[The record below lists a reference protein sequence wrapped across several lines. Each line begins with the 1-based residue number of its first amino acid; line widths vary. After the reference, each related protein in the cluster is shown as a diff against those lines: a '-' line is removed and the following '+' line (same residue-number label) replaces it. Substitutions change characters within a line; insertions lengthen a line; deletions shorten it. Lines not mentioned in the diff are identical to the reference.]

1 MYTIGLD
8 FGTLSGRAVLVDT
21 GDGAEAA
28 EAVFDYP
35 HAVMDSQ
42 LPGGAK
48 LPPDWALQHPQDYL
62 DVLANTIPAI
72 LKQSAID
79 PSDVKGIGIDF
90 TASSPM
96 PTANDGMPLCFMDEF
111 KDEPHAYVKLWKH
124 HAAQRQADQIN
135 AIAGGMGAAW
145 LRRYGGKISSEW
157 FFSKLLQ
164 ILQER
169 ADIYRRIDRFVEAAD
184 WVIWQLTGVLTRSA
198 GIAGYKAMLQDGAFP
213 SKAYFRA
220 LHPAFENV
228 VDEKVGREFAQLGE
242 KAGQL
247 TAPMANMTGLKA
259 GIAVAVANADAHV
272 TAPAVK
278 ATAPGAMVMIM
289 GTSCC
294 HIMSAATL
302 QEVDGMC
309 GVVEGGVI
317 PGLYGYEAG
326 QSAVGDIFAW
336 FVENAAPPA
345 YHRAAKQAGLS
356 LHGYLEREAARQEVG
371 EHGLIALD
379 WWNGNRSTLVD
390 VDLSGMMLGM
400 TLATR
405 APDIYRALIEST
417 AFGTRMIIEAFE
429 AQGIEVRELVA
440 AGGLPEKNGL
450 LRQIYADV
458 TGRTIQLA
466 GSAQAP
472 ALGSA
477 MHAAVA
483 AGIYPDIQAA
493 ADRMG
498 KLKDEPV
505 EPIRQNQAAYDKL
518 FAEYKRLY
526 DYFGRGFNDAMKG
539 LKAIRRAALG

>member
-1 MYTIGLD
+1 MYTIGVD
-8 FGTLSGRAVLVDT
+8 FGTLSGRAALVDAA
-21 GDGAEAA
+21 DGAETA
-28 EAVFDYP
+28 EAVFEYP

-42 LPGGAK
+42 LPSGAK

-62 DVLANTIPAI
+62 DTLAHTIPA
-72 LKQSAID
+72 LFERNAVK
-79 PSDVKGIGIDF
+79 PEDVKGIAIDF

-96 PTANDGMPLCFMDEF
+96 PTQSDGTPLCFLDEF

-124 HAAQRQADQIN
+124 HAAQPQADQIN
-135 AIAGGMGAAW
+135 AVASDMGETW
-145 LRRYGGKISSEW
+145 LPRYGGKISSEW

-169 ADIYRRIDRFVEAAD
+169 PDIYEQIDKFIEAAD
-184 WVIWQLTGVLTRSA
+184 WVIWQLTGIETRSA
-198 GIAGYKAMLQDGAFP
+198 CIAGYKAMAQDDGFP
-213 SKAYFRA
+213 STAYFKA
-220 LHPAFENV
+220 LHPAFEHV
-228 VDEKVGREFAQLGE
+228 VDEKMGRQLAPLGA

-247 TAPMANMTGLKA
+247 SPQMAKMIGLPA
-259 GIAVAVANADAHV
+259 GIAVAVANVDAHV

-278 ATAPGAMVMIM
+278 ATDPGVMVMIM

-294 HIMSAATL
+294 HIMSATAL
-302 QEVDGMC
+302 KEVDGMC
-309 GVVEGGVI
+309 GAVKGGVI

-336 FVENAAPPA
+336 YVENAVPPE
-345 YHRAAKQAGLS
+345 YHQAAEQAGLN
-356 LHGYLEREAARQEVG
+356 LHQYLEREAARQKVG

-405 APDIYRALIEST
+405 PPDIYRALIEST

-429 AQGIEVRELVA
+429 EQGIEVKELVA
-440 AGGLPEKNGL
+440 AGGLPEKNAL
-450 LRQIYADV
+450 LLQIYADV
-458 TGRTIQLA
+458 TGRAIKLA

-483 AGIYPDIQAA
+483 AGIYPSIQAA
-493 ADRMG
+493 ADKMG
-498 KLKDEPV
+498 KLKDDLV
-505 EPIRQNQAAYDKL
+505 APIAANQAMYNQL

-526 DYFGRGFNDAMKG
+526 DYFGRGANDAMKT
-539 LKAIRRAALG
+539 LKAIKRAARG